1 MHARV
6 IFYFLFLLSIFR
18 KGKSI
23 DAEKNEN
30 DELTHTQNSKF
41 VKFNRLNPNL
51 TSPARVKFRYFP
63 VLSLFASWWLNIY
76 LHCNAMIF
84 VYHR

>member
-23 DAEKNEN
+23 NAEKNEN

-41 VKFNRLNPNL
+41 VN
-51 TSPARVKFRYFP
+51 
-63 VLSLFASWWLNIY
+63 
-76 LHCNAMIF
+76 
-84 VYHR
+84 